1 MATVKYIW
9 TKKAEKVYVAY
20 GVDGD
25 WNNESFQ
32 HHMIET
38 IWRMVHI

>member
-1 MATVKYIW
+1 MLLESVIFLWMATVKYIW

-25 WNNESFQ
+25 WN
-32 HHMIET
+32 
-38 IWRMVHI
+38 